1 MFMNPKR
8 TGRWMAIA
16 VAIGLVC
23 SVEALAGKPPKP
35 GGWTTVALNTD
46 PGVSSTPL
54 DINDAG
60 DVVGELRFTSGES
73 LAVLWE
79 VSGTT
84 VVEHV
89 LADGTMATGVNE
101 LQQVVGSCATGA
113 AYWASVNSEPVAL
126 RAAGDHVY
134 SDAYQLND
142 DGVIVGLSVD
152 SDGKW
157 CPVAWRVVD
166 GVVTGFLLLPGEE
179 GYAADLTSNDD
190 VGVAV
195 IAGAAN
201 FRPVTWEV
209 QSGPDGSLSLVGG
222 PYDVDPDALGYGKA
236 LGINELGDVCGEFL
250 FQGSSESW
258 SAVRALNGGS
268 LEILGQVN
276 ERQPDDVNYARC
288 INNARQ
294 AVGNDYSKKTGDNAI
309 LWNADGSVTKLTT
322 VVSGWTR
329 VYVAF
334 AINNDGV
341 IAANGLRFGETV
353 EQRALVM
360 IPPQ

>member
-1 MFMNPKR
+1 M
-8 TGRWMAIA
+8 GRWIAIA

-23 SVEALAGKPPKP
+23 SSQALAKKPPEQQ
-35 GGWTTVALNTD
+35 WTTVTLNTD
-46 PGVSSTPL
+46 PGVSSKPF

-60 DVVGELRFTSGES
+60 DVVGELRFTSGGS

-101 LQQVVGSCATGA
+101 LQQVVGECATGA

-126 RAAGDHVY
+126 PAAGDHVY

-142 DGVIVGLSVD
+142 DGVIVGLSAG

-157 CPVAWRVVD
+157 YPVAWRVVD
-166 GVVTGFLLLPGEE
+166 GEVTGFLLLPGGE
-179 GYAADLTSNDD
+179 GYAAGLTSNDD
-190 VGVAV
+190 LGVAV

-209 QSGPDGSLSLVGG
+209 RSGPDGQLSLVDG
-222 PYDVDPDALGYGKA
+222 PHDVDPDALGYGNA
-236 LGINELGDVCGEFL
+236 LGINELGDVCGQFL

-276 ERQPDDVNYARC
+276 ERQPDD
-288 INNARQ
+288 I
-294 AVGNDYSKKTGDNAI
+294 SSFLLI
-309 LWNADGSVTKLTT
+309 LVHFCRG
-322 VVSGWTR
+322 
-329 VYVAF
+329 
-334 AINNDGV
+334 
-341 IAANGLRFGETV
+341 
-353 EQRALVM
+353 
-360 IPPQ
+360 